1 MRTKYPLWQLSIWL
15 FTAFLL
21 TYATAS
27 GRIQNGPGEFTPDEL
42 VCKMQPG
49 YSIQVVN
56 DLFETQVKG
65 NQAQTGCYLLQ
76 TPDGMDPESLAVAI
90 SALPEVLYCGPNYYL
105 DAPEP
110 FQRSQPFLDQQ
121 AIGEYQLQAAAVTL
135 DLAAVH
141 LVSDGSLVK
150 VAVIDGGVNLTHP
163 EFLAKDGGVVSG
175 WDYVDND
182 SIANDE
188 PGGSGSGH
196 GTFVAGIVKLTAP
209 GAEIHAYRVLD
220 TTGRGDGYT
229 ISDAML
235 KAVDDGCK
243 VINLSLG
250 MVGRTDVLDD
260 ALRYAEK
267 SNVIVVAACGN
278 DSTDTNYLFPFP
290 ASRSNCIAVA
300 ALDSFNILAD
310 FSNYGE
316 KVNVCAPGTQIYS
329 TYLDT
334 LYAWWDGTSFASPF
348 VAGTAALFFSADS
361 SITAEQMDTIVT
373 RTSVNVDSLNPGLEG
388 ELGAGLIDPLAALS
402 YVTDFHCGDADRN
415 GVINIS
421 DAIYLISYIFA
432 GGLAPLPMS
441 SGDADCSGYINVSDA
456 VHLINFIFGG
466 SMSACPGCP

>member
-1 MRTKYPLWQLSIWL
+1 MRIKYLLSRSCVL
-15 FTAFLL
+15 SFVAFLL
-21 TYATAS
+21 MLLTAVGS
-27 GRIQNGPGEFTPDEL
+27 AQNGQGEFTSDEL

-49 YSIQVVN
+49 YSIQIVN

-76 TPDGMDPESLAVAI
+76 TPDGASPESLAVAI
-90 SALPEVLYCGPNYYL
+90 GALPEVLYCGPNYYL

-121 AIGEYQLQAAAVTL
+121 AIGEYQTQAAATAL

-141 LVSDGSLVK
+141 LINDGESVK
-150 VAVIDGGVNLTHP
+150 VAVIDGGVNFNHP
-163 EFLAKDGGVVSG
+163 EFLSKSGGVVSG

-229 ISDAML
+229 VSDAML
-235 KAVDDGCK
+235 RAVDDGCK

-260 ALRYAEK
+260 AMRYAEK
-267 SNVIVVAACGN
+267 INVIVVAACGN

-329 TYLDT
+329 TYLDS
-334 LYAWWDGTSFASPF
+334 LFAWWDGTSFAAPF
-348 VAGTAALFFSADS
+348 VAGTAALLISADS
-361 SITAEQMDTIVT
+361 AITAEQIDSIVA
-373 RTSVNVDSLNPGLEG
+373 RTSTNVDSLNPGLEG
-388 ELGAGLIDPLAALS
+388 ELGAGLINPLAALS
-402 YVTDFHCGDADRN
+402 YLTGFNCGDADRN
-415 GVINIS
+415 GIINIS

-441 SGDADCSGYINVSDA
+441 SGDADCSGFINVSDA
-456 VHLINFIFGG
+456 VHLINYIFGG
-466 SMSACPGCP
+466 SISACPGCL